1 MVGLIESRYAMKKW
15 ILRGIAALF
24 ILMFFY
30 FLLACGKKKETTKLV
45 AVTRGDIQ
53 EKALA
58 VGTIEPE
65 RETKVKSTIPGIVSE
80 VLFKV
85 GDSVKAGAP
94 LFKISPNPTPLE
106 YVEARRSMELAE
118 VTMKKLKADWERQL
132 EMFKKSLISQSDM
145 EAVESSFQEANLRYK
160 IAADRLELLEKGRI
174 SMSNVEINSIIKAPA
189 TGIILSQNV
198 FQGDPVVP
206 LTNYQPGTELCSLA
220 DMDSLRF
227 KGTVDEIDV
236 GKLVAGMDVEIQ
248 IGALPDTK
256 IAGRVTRIYPKAK
269 KEGNATLFDIEI
281 SISSPPGTTLRAGFS
296 ATASIRIRDRKQVLM
311 LPERLVIFENGKRFV
326 EVPEGQGGEAEK
338 TKKVEIQTGLSDG
351 LNIEI
356 LSGVKEGDKVVER
369 PPREIK

>member
-1 MVGLIESRYAMKKW
+1 MKKW
-15 ILRGIAALF
+15 VLRGFAALF
-24 ILMFFY
+24 ILIFFY
-30 FLLACGKKKETTKLV
+30 FLLACGKKKEATKLV

-85 GDSVKAGAP
+85 GDAVKAGAP

-118 VTMKKLKADWERQL
+118 VTMKKLKADWERQM

-145 EAVESSFQEANLRYK
+145 EAVESTFQEANLRYK

-174 SMSNVEINSIIKAPA
+174 SISNVEINSIIKAPA

-236 GKLVAGMDVEIQ
+236 GKLVTGMDVEIQ
-248 IGALPDTK
+248 IGALPETK

-281 SISSPPGTTLRAGFS
+281 SLNNTSGMTLRAGFS
-296 ATASIRIRDRKQVLM
+296 ATASIRIRERKQVLI

-326 EVPEGQGGEAEK
+326 EIPENAGGEAEK
-338 TKKVEIQTGLSDG
+338 TKKIEIQTGLSDG

-356 LSGVKEGDKVVER
+356 LSGVKEGDKIVER

>member
-1 MVGLIESRYAMKKW
+1 MKKW
-15 ILRGIAALF
+15 ITRGIAALF

-30 FLLACGKKKETTKLV
+30 FLLACGTKKETTKLV

-85 GDSVKAGAP
+85 GDAVKAGAP
-94 LFKISPNPTPLE
+94 LFKIAPNPTPLE
-106 YVEARRSMELAE
+106 YVEARRSMEVAE
-118 VTMKKLKADWERQL
+118 VTMKKLKGDWERQL
-132 EMFKKSLISQSDM
+132 EMFKRSLISKSDM
-145 EAVESSFQEANLRYK
+145 EAVESSFQEADLKYK
-160 IAADRLELLEKGRI
+160 IAMDRLELLEKGRI
-174 SMSNVEINSIIKAPA
+174 SMSNREINSLIKSPA
-189 TGIILSQNV
+189 NGIILSQSV

-220 DMDSLRF
+220 DMGSLRF

-236 GKLVAGMDVEIQ
+236 GKITAGMDAEIQ
-248 IGALPDTK
+248 IGALPETK
-256 IAGRVTRIYPKAK
+256 IDGRVVRIYPKAK

-281 SISSPPGTTLRAGFS
+281 SISPPAGTILRAGFS
-296 ATASIRIRDRKQVLM
+296 ATASIRIRDRKQVL
-311 LPERLVIFENGKRFV
+311 LLAERLVLFENGKRFV
-326 EVPEGQGGEAEK
+326 EVLEGQGDK
-338 TKKVEIQTGLSDG
+338 TKKVEVQTGLSDG

-356 LSGVKEGDKVVER
+356 LSGVKEGDKVVEH